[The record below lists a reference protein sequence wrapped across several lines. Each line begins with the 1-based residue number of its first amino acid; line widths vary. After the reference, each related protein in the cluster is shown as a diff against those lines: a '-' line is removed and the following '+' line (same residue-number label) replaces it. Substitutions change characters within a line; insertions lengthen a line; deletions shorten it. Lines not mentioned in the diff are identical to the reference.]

1 MKAFYLFLTLAAGVP
16 AVGSVAATPSMPT
29 PFPAVPGDAIPD
41 SRPAVADRLFRS
53 EAVERCIERVS
64 ADITDPMLRRMFAQC
79 LPNTLDT
86 TVHPSRTADGADDTF
101 VVTGDIT
108 AMWLR
113 DSGAQVW
120 PYLRFAAEDDSL
132 RHLIGGV
139 LRRQFRSLVLDPY
152 ANAFLADTVS
162 TATPWAKDYTEM
174 KPGVF
179 ERKYELDCLCY
190 PLRLAYGYWKATGDV
205 AVFDGL
211 WLDAVEA
218 VLRTMREQQRKEGPK
233 TSYNFQRTTH
243 AMHDTMSNY
252 GYGHP
257 AAPVGLIA
265 SGFRPSDDCCLL
277 PYLVPANFMAVSSL
291 RQTAELL
298 DAVNRRTDLAQECRA
313 LAAEV
318 QAALERYAIVEHPK
332 YGRVYAYEVDGFG
345 GAILMDDANVPSLLA
360 LPYISDVPV
369 SDPVY
374 QNTRRLVWSEDNPYF
389 FRGSAGEGI
398 GGPHV
403 GYDYI
408 WPMSII
414 MRAMTATDTAEVA
427 ACLDQL
433 KKTTGGTGFI
443 HESFHKDNDT
453 KFTRAWFAW
462 ANTLFGELILKLHDE
477 GYPL

>member
-1 MKAFYLFLTLAAGVP
+1 
-16 AVGSVAATPSMPT
+16 
-29 PFPAVPGDAIPD
+29 
-41 SRPAVADRLFRS
+41 
-53 EAVERCIERVS
+53 
-64 ADITDPMLRRMFAQC
+64 
-79 LPNTLDT
+79 
-86 TVHPSRTADGADDTF
+86 
-101 VVTGDIT
+101 
-108 AMWLR
+108 
-113 DSGAQVW
+113 
-120 PYLRFAAEDDSL
+120 
-132 RHLIGGV
+132 
-139 LRRQFRSLVLDPY
+139 
-152 ANAFLADTVS
+152 
-162 TATPWAKDYTEM
+162 
-174 KPGVF
+174 
-179 ERKYELDCLCY
+179 
-190 PLRLAYGYWKATGDV
+190 
-205 AVFDGL
+205 
-211 WLDAVEA
+211 
-218 VLRTMREQQRKEGPK
+218 
-233 TSYNFQRTTH
+233 
-243 AMHDTMSNY
+243 
-252 GYGHP
+252 
-257 AAPVGLIA
+257 
-265 SGFRPSDDCCLL
+265 
-277 PYLVPANFMAVSSL
+277 MAVSSL

-360 LPYISDVPV
+360 LPYISDVPA